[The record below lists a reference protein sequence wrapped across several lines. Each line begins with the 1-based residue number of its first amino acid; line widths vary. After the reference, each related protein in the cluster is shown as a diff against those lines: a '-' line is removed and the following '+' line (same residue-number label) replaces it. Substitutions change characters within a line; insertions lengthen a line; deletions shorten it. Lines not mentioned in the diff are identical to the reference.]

1 MKKQS
6 PDSPRDKRLFR
17 PSGCILFQR
26 LCYVPAYSSLYW
38 TWDLLTREKRPVT
51 TIAQDSAYL
60 HVSVQQNAALCLSSP
75 LRTAASQ
82 SESRKC
88 HPAGKTNTMGEGP
101 RAPALRATSLALAP
115 LHFSPSPT
123 ENVTQ
128 AARQVLYSAVLQHLT
143 AHAFSSKYFCKYVPR
158 NNFAEYQLLLNIVLT
173 FNTYL

>member
-1 MKKQS
+1 M
-6 PDSPRDKRLFR
+6 
-17 PSGCILFQR
+17 
-26 LCYVPAYSSLYW
+26 
-38 TWDLLTREKRPVT
+38 
-51 TIAQDSAYL
+51 
-60 HVSVQQNAALCLSSP
+60 SVQQNVALCLSSP
-75 LRTAASQ
+75 RRTAASQ

-143 AHAFSSKYFCKYVPR
+143 AHAFSSKYFCKYVSR